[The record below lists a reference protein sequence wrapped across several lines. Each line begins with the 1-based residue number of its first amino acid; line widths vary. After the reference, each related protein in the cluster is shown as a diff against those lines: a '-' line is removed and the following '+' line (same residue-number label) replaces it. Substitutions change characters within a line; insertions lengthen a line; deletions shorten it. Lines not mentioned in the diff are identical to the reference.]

1 MKHEHG
7 EIKAAGGTPC
17 QVAVLPT
24 DEAERQPGSAL
35 GGRSP
40 HHRSDDGLGFL
51 DQGAD
56 QVGGR

>member
-1 MKHEHG
+1 MAHDQE
-7 EIKAAGGTPC
+7 EMKAAGGTPC
-17 QVAVLPT
+17 QVADLLT

-35 GGRSP
+35 GGRLP
-40 HHRSDDGLGFL
+40 RHRCEHGLRFL